1 MDFTS
6 FIQLLLSGLLLGGIY
21 AMVAVGL
28 ALCFGVLGL
37 LNLAHGAFLVL
48 AGFVFQAIHGLWP
61 AGSLASFI
69 LVVFCRPGMA
79 SVPLPPPIFHEAFSS
94 GLFDPRLAHNSWFG
108 IHTRRRNFNPVG
120 SIHGWSCKPFCNNT
134 MGPDLSSR

>member
-1 MDFTS
+1 MDIST

-48 AGFVFQAIHGLWP
+48 AGFVFQAVHGLWP
-61 AGSLASFI
+61 TGTLAGFI
-69 LVVFCRPGMA
+69 ISGLVVFYAARAYRMKNEGIDI
-79 SVPLPPPIFHEAFSS
+79 SWTFQSIPP
-94 GLFDPRLAHNSWFG
+94 
-108 IHTRRRNFNPVG
+108 V
-120 SIHGWSCKPFCNNT
+120 
-134 MGPDLSSR
+134 